1 MNEQVKAAAIST
13 STTSLDEEIKTV
25 GSKVAEVD
33 VRIGPQF
40 LNLFSKQLYSS
51 PNKAFEELISNSWD
65 ADAHNV
71 YVHIPND
78 LSAVSASIWILD
90 DGVAMNV
97 EGFKDLWSVAASKKR
112 DATVQTKRHP
122 IGKFGV
128 GKLATYLLANELTY
142 ICKAADGVVRIITM
156 DYRDIDSK
164 GGDKLHIDPVPL
176 SVRTLDS
183 EALQELI
190 GKVSGGAKLQALLK
204 SDVPDIVSEAFEDEF
219 GGEAIIPSKKTGT
232 WTLAI
237 LSSLKP
243 EGTQIQDGWIKQ
255 LLRTALPLGD
265 SIKIKV
271 NDEVVRPKKSTVKI
285 KNDWII
291 GDGLG
296 IKNIQLGENGPS
308 FDIVEKQNPYPH
320 VEIVGIGEVSGKVR
334 LYEEPISGGKSERK
348 EVSNGF
354 FVNVLGRAIKPEDP
368 YFGLENLQHSVW
380 AKFRATVR
388 ADFLDGKLTVDREGV
403 ADSQEVQALRA
414 LLMKLF
420 NKARSAATA
429 AVESGWPT
437 SGDVVIGDFRERL
450 PFQPLER
457 VVSEQ
462 LSSNSGGPEFLDRSK
477 IANIEEMRDNWR
489 KTIVGDPRKLVQET
503 VIEELQPTEK
513 LVRYDIGRQ
522 KIVINRSHPF
532 AVEYGS
538 EPETLRMLQDGA
550 LVDLLTDVYILDSGI
565 SEERLEEIRDYRDRM
580 HRLVANL
587 RRQSAPQIA
596 KLLSETTDHIKG
608 FETIVGDALEYL
620 GFVVDRMGEPGKP
633 EGVAS
638 AIVSRQ
644 GDNSNGENYKL
655 TYDAKSSLKGKA
667 SAGNVGVAGLARH
680 RDDYNAQY
688 SLVVAPSFATGALEK
703 ECAANGV
710 TPMTASALAELVM
723 LTVGH
728 GPLDLRELRGLF
740 ESRSPA
746 TSADWVKALTE
757 RLKSKKVLSVKVLM
771 EAMSS
776 IVSANPKLPD
786 VIHAGQIA
794 ERCRAIMGDQDFPN
808 RLQVRQALAG
818 LQLIAPNVISINES
832 GDVYLLTAP
841 EQIANAI
848 RVQLSHVPKQLQF
861 GLAKTT

>member
-1 MNEQVKAAAIST
+1 MNEAVQAQNLNTETV
-13 STTSLDEEIKTV
+13 LDDEIKIV

-71 YVHIPND
+71 YVHIPEELD
-78 LSAVSASIWILD
+78 KPSSSIWILD
-90 DGVAMNV
+90 DGIAMNV
-97 EGFKDLWSVAASKKR
+97 DGFKDLWSVAASKKR
-112 DATVQTKRHP
+112 DSSIQTHRKP

-142 ICKAADGVVRIITM
+142 ICRAADGVVRIITM

-176 SVRTLDS
+176 SVRILDKKS
-183 EALQELI
+183 LQDLLM
-190 GKVSGGAKLQALLK
+190 KVSGGAQLASLVEGA
-204 SDVPDIVSEAFEDEF
+204 VPDIVSDDFEDEF
-219 GGEAIIPSKKTGT
+219 GGEAISPRAKNGT

-243 EGTQIQDGWIKQ
+243 EGLQIQIGWIKQ
-255 LLRTALPLGD
+255 LLRTALPLGG

-271 NDEVVRPKKSTVKI
+271 NEEVVRPKKSSVKVASE
-285 KNDWII
+285 WIL

-296 IKNIQLGENGPS
+296 VKSIQLGETGPTLEVKEHS
-308 FDIVEKQNPYPH
+308 APFPH
-320 VEIVGIGEVSGKVR
+320 VEIEGVGRVSGKVR
-334 LYEEPISGGKSERK
+334 LYEEAISGGKSERK

-388 ADFLDGKLTVDREGV
+388 ADFLDGKLTVDREGIS
-403 ADSQEVQALRA
+403 DSLEVQALRA
-414 LLMKLF
+414 FLMKLF

-437 SGDVVIGDFRERL
+437 SGDIVIGDFRERL

-457 VVSEQ
+457 LVSEH
-462 LSSNSGGPEFLDRSK
+462 LTHTNAGPDFLDRSQITDVEK
-477 IANIEEMRDNWR
+477 MRASWR
-489 KTIVGDPRKLVQET
+489 DTIVGDPRKLVQET
-503 VIEELQPTEK
+503 VIEELQPAEK

-532 AVEYGS
+532 AVEYS
-538 EPETLRMLQDGA
+538 TEPETLRMLQDSA

-565 SEERLEEIRDYRDRM
+565 SEERLDEIRDYRDRM

-608 FETIVGDALEYL
+608 FEIIVGDALEYL
-620 GFVVDRMGEPGKP
+620 GFVVVRMGESGKP
-633 EGVAS
+633 EGTAS

-644 GDNSNGENYKL
+644 GDNGTSENYKL
-655 TYDAKSSLKGKA
+655 TYDAKSSQKGKA

-680 RDDYNAQY
+680 RDDYEAQY

-703 ECAANGV
+703 ECKANGV
-710 TPMTASALAELVM
+710 TPMTAGALAELVM

-740 ESRSPA
+740 ETRSP
-746 TSADWVKALTE
+746 TESSAWVTDLSN
-757 RLKSKKVLSVKVLM
+757 RLKVKKALSVKVLM
-771 EAMSS
+771 EALSS
-776 IVSANPKLPD
+776 IVKANPKLPD

-794 ERCRAIMGDQDFPN
+794 ERCRTIMGDPDFPT
-808 RLQVRQALAG
+808 RLQVRAALAG
-818 LQLIAPNVISINES
+818 LQLIAPNVISTNDS

-841 EQIANAI
+841 DQIANAI
-848 RVQLSHVPKQLQF
+848 KQQLAHVPKQLQF
-861 GLAKTT
+861 GLAKNN